1 MLDEVPRMSAEPSER
16 IRVLLADDHR
26 LVRAGIKSLLEE
38 IPGVDVVAE
47 AGDGRETLELV
58 KQHNPNVAIVD
69 VAMKGL
75 NGLEVADRISKDHP
89 HIKVLILSMHTNEE
103 YVIKALKSGAAGYLI
118 KDAAT
123 VELKLALDAVRKGET
138 YLSPVISKG
147 VIDNLIALSNGRN
160 DPGEVLT
167 PRQREILQLIAEGK
181 STKEIAA
188 ILSVSVKTVET
199 HRTQLMGRLGIR
211 DIAGLVRYAVR
222 TGLVSVE

>member
-1 MLDEVPRMSAEPSER
+1 MPDEQP

-26 LVRAGIKSLLEE
+26 LVRAGVRSLLEE
-38 IPGVDVVAE
+38 IPNVEVVAE

-58 KQHNPNVAIVD
+58 RQYNPNIAMVD

-75 NGLEVADRISKDHP
+75 NGIDVADRLRKDHP
-89 HIKVLILSMHTNEE
+89 HVKVLILSMHTNEE
-103 YVIKALKSGAAGYLI
+103 YVIKALKNGASGYLI

-123 VELKLALDAVRKGET
+123 EELSLALKAVSKGET

-147 VIDNLIALSNGRN
+147 VIDNLIALSEGKSEPA
-160 DPGEVLT
+160 DVLT

-188 ILSVSVKTVET
+188 VLSVSVKTVET
-199 HRTQLMGRLGIR
+199 HRTQLMNRLDIH

-222 TGLVSVE
+222 TGLVTAD

>member
-1 MLDEVPRMSAEPSER
+1 MTDEQQP

-26 LVRAGIKSLLEE
+26 LVRAGIRSLLEE
-38 IPGVDVVAE
+38 LPNVEVVAE
-47 AGDGRETLELV
+47 AGDGRETLEMV
-58 KQHNPNVAIVD
+58 RQYNPNIAMID

-75 NGLEVADRISKDHP
+75 NGLDVANRMSRDFP
-89 HIKVLILSMHTNEE
+89 HVKVLILSMHTNEE
-103 YVIKALKSGAAGYLI
+103 YVIKALKGGASGYLI

-123 VELKLALDAVRKGET
+123 EELSLALKAVSKGET

-147 VIDNLIALSNGRN
+147 VIDNLIALSEGKSSTG
-160 DPGEVLT
+160 DVLT

-188 ILSVSVKTVET
+188 LLNVSVKTVET
-199 HRTQLMGRLGIR
+199 HRTQLMNRLDIH

-222 TGLVSVE
+222 TGLVTAD